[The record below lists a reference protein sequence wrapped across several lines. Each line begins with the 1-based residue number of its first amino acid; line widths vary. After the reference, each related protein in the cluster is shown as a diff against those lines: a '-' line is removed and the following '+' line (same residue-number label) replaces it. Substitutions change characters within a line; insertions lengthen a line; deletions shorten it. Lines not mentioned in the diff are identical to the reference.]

1 MLKVAK
7 SHAWARLEGDVVVV
21 GITAY
26 AVKQLGDVVYI
37 ELPKVGA
44 RIKAGQAFGEIE
56 SVKAAAELIA
66 PVDGTVTAV
75 NAPLTDELGILQ
87 ADAYKA
93 GWMIRV
99 KPDHPS
105 PLDDLMTM
113 TQYEGY
119 LKAL

>member
-7 SHAWARLEGDVVVV
+7 SHAWARLEGDVVAV

-56 SVKAAAELIA
+56 SVKAAAELFA

-119 LKAL
+119 LKTL

>member
-1 MLKVAK
+1 M
-7 SHAWARLEGDVVVV
+7 

-56 SVKAAAELIA
+56 SVKAAAELFA

-119 LKAL
+119 LKTL